1 MTAKSYSPMKPALV
15 FAALALLG
23 LGTPTMS
30 DAAGVQKKVALQSTA
45 RTLGGPGVAR
55 PTSGDSVDVLSFS
68 VEGEESRLLCATAH
82 NFGPGNASLRIGN
95 TSGGGSSANK
105 PINPKQTQSLCAQG
119 TVVSLA
125 CEEGRCEVIWRV
137 DNGD

>member
-1 MTAKSYSPMKPALV
+1 MTPKSYSPMKPALV

-30 DAAGVQKKVALQSTA
+30 DAASVQKKVALHPTA

-55 PTSGDSVDVLSFS
+55 VTSGDPVDVLNFS
-68 VEGEESRLLCATAH
+68 VEGEESRFLCATAH
-82 NFGPGNASLRIGN
+82 NFGPGNASLQIGN

-105 PINPKQTQSLCAQG
+105 SIKPKQTQSLCSQG
-119 TVVSLA
+119 TVVTLA
-125 CEEGRCEVIWRV
+125 CEEGKCEIIWRV